1 MEIKNPKDSISIII
15 DKVDAKNNTM
25 KKILIA
31 DDEHKIVMTLEYAFR
46 KAGYEVFIARDGTE
60 VLEILK
66 EQIPDLILLDIMM
79 PNLDG
84 YSTLSEIKKE
94 EKYQKIKVIF
104 LSAKTSEKDINK
116 GLELGAD
123 AFVTKPYSIK
133 KLTEKVEE
141 LIG

>member
-1 MEIKNPKDSISIII
+1 
-15 DKVDAKNNTM
+15 M

-46 KAGYEVFIARDGTE
+46 KAGYEVFIARDGSE

-66 EQIPDLILLDIMM
+66 EQIPDAILLDVMM

-84 YSTLSEIKKE
+84 YTTLSEIKKNE
-94 EKYQKIKVIF
+94 NLNKIKIIF
-104 LSAKTSEKDINK
+104 LSAKTGENDIKK
-116 GLELGAD
+116 GLDLGAD
-123 AFVTKPYSIK
+123 AYMTKPYSIK

-141 LIG
+141 LLK